1 MRTLPW
7 AALPSQISS
16 GISAEAYDELLGD
29 TYYGQMFGNLI
40 TLGTLH
46 LAPEGPELDAFVAHA
61 AAVSATW
68 RNGSYFRVRTHASE
82 DEGVRWIDAHT
93 GERAWGLIV
102 FNSVAE
108 GDVDYTLRC
117 GGHRL
122 DYYLSVCFK
131 CTSKGR
137 NIILVPWPCV
147 RATGSTTRRC
157 RTPGTW

>member
-1 MRTLPW
+1 MFGKKNKN
-7 AALPSQISS
+7 QQSS
-16 GISAEAYDELLGD
+16 GSAGGVSVRDSISAEAYDELLGD

-82 DEGVRWIDAHT
+82 DEGVRWIDDHT

-117 GGHRL
+117 GGHSI
-122 DYYLSVCFK
+122 YFFFFSECALSARQRGA
-131 CTSKGR
+131 TS
-137 NIILVPWPCV
+137 
-147 RATGSTTRRC
+147 SS
-157 RTPGTW
+157 